1 MTVAVIQMVS
11 GESIAQNLS
20 CARRLLEQA
29 AAEGARLAVLPEN
42 FAAMG
47 KINVAQ
53 IATLEAQR
61 QGPILPW
68 LAQAARDLGLW
79 IVGGTVPL
87 LAAGQLEG
95 KPCASSLLFD
105 QHGECVAR
113 YDKLHLF
120 DAAVADQQGSYN
132 ETERYRAGQA
142 CTVVDTPVGRLGMTI
157 CYDLRFPELYSA
169 LRDAGAELISVPSA
183 FTALTGAAHWQ
194 VLLRARAIET
204 QCVIL
209 AANQGGVHGLGRETF
224 GHSAIIDAWGKV
236 LAELPSGAGC
246 LTQAGSLAEQ
256 ALIRQ
261 RMPIWQHKRF
271 SVAQLS
277 PADTEDTQ

>member
-11 GESIAQNLS
+11 GEQVAHNLA
-20 CARRLLEQA
+20 CARVLLEQA
-29 AAEGARLAVLPEN
+29 AAEGARLVVLPEN

-47 KINVAQ
+47 KINPKQ
-53 IATLEAQR
+53 IAALEAQQ

-68 LAQAARDLGLW
+68 LAQTARELGIWL
-79 IVGGTVPL
+79 VGGSVPL
-87 LAAGQLEG
+87 FPEGQVDG
-95 KPCASSLLFD
+95 KPCASSLVFNEF
-105 QHGECVAR
+105 GECVAR

-120 DAAVADQQGSYN
+120 DAAVADQQGRYKES
-132 ETERYRAGQA
+132 ERYASGQK
-142 CTVVDTPVGRLGMTI
+142 VSLVDTPVGRLGLTI
-157 CYDLRFPELYSA
+157 CYDLRFPELFSA

-204 QCVIL
+204 QCLLL
-209 AANQGGVHGLGRETF
+209 AANQGGVHAAGRETF
-224 GHSAIIDAWGKV
+224 GHSAIIDAWGTV
-236 LAELPSGAGC
+236 LAQLPTGAGC
-246 LTQAGSLAEQ
+246 ITHVSPRVEQ
-256 ALIRQ
+256 TAIRQ

-277 PADTEDTQ
+277 RADTEDTQ